1 MTPTEIVR
9 QDAIR
14 EDYDADIVLRKM
26 SKLLSAKGALLLQS
40 NNSLLLLIGLPDND
54 AELHLYTADSP
65 LTLAKSLKE
74 FVQKICDSEVET
86 VYGSA
91 EIPQTLELLKRLGVD
106 VQPSDKKGYYWM
118 APANQIEGNI

>member
-1 MTPTEIVR
+1 MTPTEIIR
-9 QDAIR
+9 QDALR
-14 EDYDADIVLRKM
+14 EDYDADIVLRKI
-26 SKLLSAKGALLLQS
+26 SKLLSSKMGILLKS
-40 NNSLLLLIGLPDND
+40 NNSLLLLIALPDND

-74 FVQKICDSEVET
+74 FVQKIRNSEVET

-106 VQPSDKKGYYWM
+106 VQPSDKEGYYWM
-118 APANQIEGNI
+118 ASADQVQGNI

>member
-74 FVQKICDSEVET
+74 FVQKIRDSEVET

>member
-1 MTPTEIVR
+1 MTPTEIIR
-9 QDAIR
+9 QDATR
-14 EDYDADIVLRKM
+14 EDYDADIVLRKI
-26 SKLLSAKGALLLQS
+26 SKLVSSKGAILLQS
-40 NNSLLLLIGLPDND
+40 NNSLLLLIALPDND

-74 FVQKICDSEVET
+74 FVQKIRDSEIET

-106 VQPSDKKGYYWM
+106 VQPSDKEGYYWM
-118 APANQIEGNI
+118 APADQVEGNI

>member
-74 FVQKICDSEVET
+74 FVQKIRDSEVET

-106 VQPSDKKGYYWM
+106 VQPSDKEGYYWM
-118 APANQIEGNI
+118 APADQVEGNI

>member
-1 MTPTEIVR
+1 MTPTEIIR

-74 FVQKICDSEVET
+74 FVQKIRDSEVET

-106 VQPSDKKGYYWM
+106 VQPSDKEGYYWM
-118 APANQIEGNI
+118 APADQVEGNI

>member
-1 MTPTEIVR
+1 MTPTEIIR
-9 QDAIR
+9 KDALR

-26 SKLLSAKGALLLQS
+26 NKLLSNKGAILLRS

-54 AELHLYTADSP
+54 AELHLYTADAP
-65 LTLAKSLKE
+65 LTLAKSLKD
-74 FVQKICDSEVET
+74 FIDKIRSSEIET

-106 VQPSDKKGYYWM
+106 VQPSDKQGYYWM
-118 APANQIEGNI
+118 APADQIKGNI